1 MSPSARA
8 QIARRQLLK
17 GLAGVGGLAMA
28 GTPPFFEAPKLF
40 APHHPHSP
48 YDDLIAQ
55 VPDRDSAARIGAAY
69 LAGHRNLDPAATAGK
84 LRQQLASHSFAT
96 VLESDLA
103 GAHMGEARGWVLP
116 EALLAICAL
125 AAKAG

>member
-1 MSPSARA
+1 
-8 QIARRQLLK
+8 
-17 GLAGVGGLAMA
+17 MA
-28 GTPPFFEAPKLF
+28 GAALFEAPKLF
-40 APHHPHSP
+40 APHYPPSP
-48 YDDLIAQ
+48 YDDLLAQ
-55 VPDRDSAARIGAAY
+55 LPDRGSAARIGAAY